1 MEIKKVAILGL
12 GTMGSGIAQVCAQ
25 AGLETIGYDIKDEF
39 VERGVAMIH
48 KNLDKGLA
56 KGKYSEEHVNS
67 TKALLKTTTDLKS
80 LTDVDLVIEA
90 VVEDIQVKKE
100 VFQILDEVCPQ
111 HTLLASNTSSLS
123 ITDMAAATQR
133 SDKVLGLHF
142 FNPAFLMKLVEV
154 VKGLETSQE
163 TIDSAYAFAE
173 KLGKTAVLSKDSPG
187 FIVNLLLIPYLL
199 DASRVYENGLASA
212 EDIDN
217 AMKLGAGYP
226 MGPLTLMDMI
236 GIDVCVKVGDI
247 LFDAYRESK
256 YNVPPLL
263 RRMVMAGHLGR
274 KSGRGFY
281 DYSK

>member
-1 MEIKKVAILGL
+1 MSEIKTVAVLGL

-25 AGLETIGYDIKDEF
+25 AGLKVRAYEINQALVDKGQ
-39 VERGVAMIH
+39 AMIH
-48 KNLDKGLA
+48 KNLDFGLS
-56 KGKYSEEHVNS
+56 KGKFTEENV
-67 TKALLKTTTDLKS
+67 TAAKANLHPTASLEDLS
-80 LTDVDLVIEA
+80 DVDLVIEA
-90 VVEDIQVKKE
+90 VVEDIAVKRE
-100 VFQILDEVCPQ
+100 VFAKLDQICPE

-123 ITDMAAATQR
+123 ITEIAAATKR
-133 SDKVLGLHF
+133 TDRVLGLHF
-142 FNPAFLMKLVEV
+142 FNPAYLMKLVEV
-154 VKGLETSQE
+154 VQGLETSE
-163 TIDSAYAFAE
+163 DSVKAAYGFVE
-173 KLGKTAVLSKDSPG
+173 KLGKTAVLAKDTPG

-199 DASRVYENGLASA
+199 DAARVYENGLATA
-212 EDIDN
+212 VDIDN

-256 YNVPPLL
+256 YNVPPLM

-281 DYSK
+281 SY

>member
-1 MEIKKVAILGL
+1 MEIKKVAVLGL

-25 AGLETIGYDIKDEF
+25 AGLETVCFDVKQEF
-39 VERGVAMIH
+39 VDAGMARIQ
-48 KNLDKGLA
+48 KNLDYGLK
-56 KGKYSEEHVNS
+56 KGKFSEEHVSS
-67 TKALLKTTTDLKS
+67 TQSKLSTTTDLNT

-90 VVEDIQVKKE
+90 VIEDIAIKKQV
-100 VFQILDEVCPQ
+100 FAQLDSVCPE
-111 HTLLASNTSSLS
+111 HTLIASNTSSLS
-123 ITDMAAATQR
+123 ITDMATATQR
-133 SDKVLGLHF
+133 RDKVLGLHF

-154 VKGLETSQE
+154 VKGLETSDE
-163 TIDSAYAFAE
+163 TVASAYAFAE
-173 KLGKTAVLSKDSPG
+173 KLGKTAVLSKDTPG

-199 DASRVYENGLASA
+199 DAARVYENGLASA

-263 RRMVMAGHLGR
+263 RRMEMAGHLGR
-274 KSGRGFY
+274 KSGQGFY
-281 DYSK
+281 AY

>member
-1 MEIKKVAILGL
+1 MDIKKVAVLGL

-25 AGLETIGYDIKDEF
+25 AGLETVAYDVKQEYVD
-39 VERGVAMIH
+39 RGIAMIH
-48 KNLDKGLA
+48 KNLDKGLE
-56 KGKYSEEHVNS
+56 KGKYSAEHVNS
-67 TKALLKTTTDLKS
+67 TKALLQTTTNLKS

-90 VVEDIQVKKE
+90 VIEDIQIKKE
-100 VFQILDEVCPQ
+100 VFQILDEVCPA

-123 ITDMAAATQR
+123 ITEMAAATQR
-133 SDKVLGLHF
+133 RGQVLGLHF

-154 VKGLETSQE
+154 VRGLETTQE
-163 TIDSAYAFAE
+163 TIDSAYGFAE
-173 KLGKTAVLSKDSPG
+173 KLGKTAVLSKDTPG

-199 DASRVYENGLASA
+199 DAARVYENGLASA
-212 EDIDN
+212 TDIDN

-247 LFDAYRESK
+247 LFDAYREPK

-263 RRMVMAGHLGR
+263 RRMVLAGHLGR
-274 KSGRGFY
+274 KSGQGFY
-281 DYSK
+281 SY

>member
-25 AGLETIGYDIKDEF
+25 AGLDTVCFDVKQEF
-39 VERGVAMIH
+39 VDAGMARIQ
-48 KNLDKGLA
+48 KNLDYGLN
-56 KGKYSEEHVNS
+56 KGKFTEEHVQATQS
-67 TKALLKTTTDLKS
+67 KLTTTTDLNT

-90 VVEDIQVKKE
+90 VIEDIAIKKQV
-100 VFQILDEVCPQ
+100 FAQLDSVCPA
-111 HTLLASNTSSLS
+111 HTLIASNTSSLS
-123 ITDMAAATQR
+123 ITDMATATER
-133 SDKVLGLHF
+133 RDKVLGLHF
-142 FNPAFLMKLVEV
+142 FNPAFLMKLIEV
-154 VKGLETSQE
+154 VKGLETSDE
-163 TIDSAYAFAE
+163 TIAAAYGFAE
-173 KLGKTAVLSKDSPG
+173 TLGKTAVLSKDTPG

-199 DASRVYENGLASA
+199 DAARVYENGLASA

-263 RRMVMAGHLGR
+263 RRMTMAGHLGR
-274 KSGRGFY
+274 KSGQGFY
-281 DYSK
+281 SY

>member
-1 MEIKKVAILGL
+1 MSEIQTVAVLGL

-25 AGLETIGYDIKDEF
+25 AGLKTRCYEINQELLQKGLNT
-39 VERGVAMIH
+39 IH
-48 KNLDKGLA
+48 KNLDVGLS
-56 KGKYSEEHVNS
+56 KGKFTQENVVAAKANLLPTTNLEE
-67 TKALLKTTTDLKS
+67 LQ
-80 LTDVDLVIEA
+80 DVDLVLEA
-90 VVEDIQVKKE
+90 VVEDIAVKRE
-100 VFQILDEVCPQ
+100 VFATMDRICPA

-123 ITDMAAATQR
+123 ITEIASATQR
-133 SDKVLGLHF
+133 ADKVLGLHF
-142 FNPAFLMKLVEV
+142 FNPAYLMKLVEV
-154 VKGLETSQE
+154 VKGLETSE
-163 TIDSAYAFAE
+163 DTVKMAYDFVA
-173 KLGKTAVLSKDSPG
+173 KLGKTAVLAKDTPG

-199 DASRVYENGLASA
+199 DAARVYENGLATA

-247 LFDAYRESK
+247 LFEAYHEPK
-256 YNVPPLL
+256 YNVPPLM

-281 DYSK
+281 TY

>member
-1 MEIKKVAILGL
+1 MKIQKVAVLGM
-12 GTMGSGIAQVCAQ
+12 GTMGAGIAQVCAQ
-25 AGLETIGYDIKDEF
+25 AGLQTVGYDIKDEF
-39 VERGVAMIH
+39 VERGVAQIH
-48 KNLDKGLA
+48 KNLKKGLD
-56 KGKYSEEHVNS
+56 KGKYSEEHVS
-67 TKALLKTTTDLKS
+67 TTQGLLSTTTDLKS

-90 VVEDIQVKKE
+90 VVEDIEIKKE
-100 VFQILDEVCPQ
+100 VFGILDEVCPA
-111 HTLLASNTSSLS
+111 HTLLATNTSSLS
-123 ITDMAAATQR
+123 VTDMASVTQR

-163 TIDSAYAFAE
+163 TIDAAYAFAE
-173 KLGKTAVLSKDSPG
+173 KIGKTAVLSKDTPG

-199 DASRVYENGLASA
+199 DAARVYENGLASA

-274 KSGRGFY
+274 KSGQGFY
-281 DYSK
+281 GY

>member
-1 MEIKKVAILGL
+1 MQIKKVAILGL

-25 AGLETIGYDIKDEF
+25 AGLETVAYDVKQEYVD
-39 VERGVAMIH
+39 RGIAMIH
-48 KNLDKGLA
+48 KNLDKGLE
-56 KGKYSEEHVNS
+56 KGKYSAEHVNS
-67 TKALLKTTTDLKS
+67 TKALLQTTTDLKS

-90 VVEDIQVKKE
+90 VIEDIQIKKE
-100 VFQILDEVCPQ
+100 VFQILDEVCPA

-123 ITDMAAATQR
+123 ITEMAAATQR
-133 SDKVLGLHF
+133 RGQVLGLHF

-154 VKGLETSQE
+154 VKGLETTQE
-163 TIDSAYAFAE
+163 TIDAAYGFAE
-173 KLGKTAVLSKDSPG
+173 KLGKTAVLSKDTPG

-199 DASRVYENGLASA
+199 DSARVYENGLASA
-212 EDIDN
+212 TDIDN

-247 LFDAYRESK
+247 LFDAYREPK

-263 RRMVMAGHLGR
+263 RRMVLAGHLGR
-274 KSGRGFY
+274 KSGQGFY
-281 DYSK
+281 SY

>member
-1 MEIKKVAILGL
+1 MEIKKVAVLGL

-25 AGLETIGYDIKDEF
+25 AGLETHCFDVKQEF
-39 VERGVAMIH
+39 VDAGMARIQ
-48 KNLDKGLA
+48 KNLDYGLK
-56 KGKYSEEHVNS
+56 KGKFSEEHVSS
-67 TKALLKTTTDLKS
+67 TQSKLSTTTDLNT

-90 VVEDIQVKKE
+90 VIEDIAIKKQV
-100 VFQILDEVCPQ
+100 FAQLDSVCPE
-111 HTLLASNTSSLS
+111 HTLIASNTSSLS
-123 ITDMAAATQR
+123 ITDMATATQR
-133 SDKVLGLHF
+133 RDKVLGLHF

-154 VKGLETSQE
+154 VKGLETSDE
-163 TIDSAYAFAE
+163 TVASAYAFAE
-173 KLGKTAVLSKDSPG
+173 KLGKTAVLSKDTPG

-199 DASRVYENGLASA
+199 DAARVYENGLASA

-263 RRMVMAGHLGR
+263 RRMEMAGHLGR
-274 KSGRGFY
+274 KSGQGFY
-281 DYSK
+281 AY

>member
-25 AGLETIGYDIKDEF
+25 AGLDTVCFDVKQEF
-39 VERGVAMIH
+39 VDAGMARIQ
-48 KNLDKGLA
+48 KNLDYGLK
-56 KGKYSEEHVNS
+56 KGKFTEEHVQTTQS
-67 TKALLKTTTDLKS
+67 KLTTTTDLNT

-90 VVEDIQVKKE
+90 VIEDIAIKKQV
-100 VFQILDEVCPQ
+100 FAQLDSVCPA
-111 HTLLASNTSSLS
+111 HTLIASNTSSLS
-123 ITDMAAATQR
+123 ITDMATATER
-133 SDKVLGLHF
+133 RDKVLGLHF
-142 FNPAFLMKLVEV
+142 FNPAFLMKLIEV
-154 VKGLETSQE
+154 VKGLETSDE
-163 TIDSAYAFAE
+163 TIAAAYGFAE
-173 KLGKTAVLSKDSPG
+173 TLGKTAVLSKDTPG

-199 DASRVYENGLASA
+199 DAARVYENGLASA

-263 RRMVMAGHLGR
+263 RRMTMAGHLGR
-274 KSGRGFY
+274 KSGQGFY
-281 DYSK
+281 SY

>member
-1 MEIKKVAILGL
+1 MKKIAILGL
-12 GTMGSGIAQVCAQ
+12 GTMGSGIAQICAQ
-25 AGLETIGYDIKDEF
+25 SGFETVGFEMKQEF
-39 VERGVAMIH
+39 ADQGIARIE
-48 KNLDKGLA
+48 KNLAFALN
-56 KGKYSEEHVNS
+56 KGKLTQEQVDATLGRLS
-67 TKALLKTTTDLKS
+67 TTTELES

-90 VVEDIQVKKE
+90 VVEDIAIKKQ
-100 VFQILDEVCPQ
+100 VFQTLDAVCPE

-123 ITDMAAATQR
+123 ITEMAAATKR
-133 SDKVLGLHF
+133 PDRVLGLHF

-163 TIDSAYAFAE
+163 TVDKAYAFAE
-173 KLGKTAVLSKDSPG
+173 TLGKTAVLSKDTPG

-199 DASRVYENGLASA
+199 DSARVYENGLATA

-247 LFDAYRESK
+247 LFDAYHEPK

-274 KSGRGFY
+274 KSARGFY
-281 DYSK
+281 TY

>member
-1 MEIKKVAILGL
+1 MSEIKKVAILGL

-25 AGLETIGYDIKDEF
+25 AGLETVCYDVQQGFIDK
-39 VERGVAMIH
+39 GLAMIH
-48 KNLDKGLA
+48 KNLDTGVS
-56 KGKYSEEHVNS
+56 KGKYSAEHADT
-67 TKALLKTTTDLKS
+67 TKALLSSTTTLNS
-80 LTDVDLVIEA
+80 LQDVDLVIEA
-90 VVEDIQVKKE
+90 VVEDIQVKKDM
-100 VFQILDEVCPQ
+100 FRTLDNACPE
-111 HTLLASNTSSLS
+111 HTLIASNTSSLS
-123 ITDMAAATQR
+123 ITDMASATKR
-133 SDKVLGLHF
+133 TDKVLGLHF

-163 TIDSAYAFAE
+163 TVDKAYAFVE
-173 KLGKTAVLSKDSPG
+173 KIGKTAVLSKDTPG

-199 DASRVYENGLASA
+199 DAARVYENGLASA
-212 EDIDN
+212 IDIDN

-247 LFDAYRESK
+247 LFDAYHEPK

-274 KSGRGFY
+274 KSGKGFY
-281 DYSK
+281 SY

>member
-1 MEIKKVAILGL
+1 MEIKKVAVLGM

-25 AGLETIGYDIKDEF
+25 AGLATVAYDIQDEF
-39 VERGVAMIH
+39 VERGLGMIR
-48 KNLDKGLA
+48 KNLA
-56 KGKYSEEHVNS
+56 KGLEKGKLTQEQVSS
-67 TKALLKTTTDLKS
+67 TQALLTSTTDLQS

-90 VVEDIQVKKE
+90 VVEDIQIKKT
-100 VFQILDEVCPQ
+100 VFQTLDQVCPA

-123 ITDMAAATQR
+123 ITEMAAATQR
-133 SDKVLGLHF
+133 REQVLGLHF

-154 VKGLETSQE
+154 VKGLETSQ
-163 TIDSAYAFAE
+163 TSIDSAYDFVAR
-173 KLGKTAVLSKDSPG
+173 LGKTAVLSKDTPG

-199 DASRVYENGLASA
+199 DAARVYENGLASA

-263 RRMVMAGHLGR
+263 RRMVLAGHLGR

-281 DYSK
+281 AY

>member
-25 AGLETIGYDIKDEF
+25 SGLETVCFDVKQEF
-39 VERGVAMIH
+39 VDAGMARIQ
-48 KNLDKGLA
+48 KNLDYGLN
-56 KGKYSEEHVNS
+56 KGKFTEEHVKNTQS
-67 TKALLKTTTDLKS
+67 KLSTTTDLNT

-90 VVEDIQVKKE
+90 VIEDIAIKKQV
-100 VFQILDEVCPQ
+100 FAQLDAVCPA
-111 HTLLASNTSSLS
+111 HTLIASNTSSLS
-123 ITDMAAATQR
+123 ITDMASATQR
-133 SDKVLGLHF
+133 RDKVLGLHF

-154 VKGLETSQE
+154 VKGLETSDE
-163 TIDSAYAFAE
+163 TVAAAYAFAE
-173 KLGKTAVLSKDSPG
+173 TLGKTAVLSKDTPG

-199 DASRVYENGLASA
+199 DAARVYENGLASA

-274 KSGRGFY
+274 KSGQGFY
-281 DYSK
+281 AY

>member
-25 AGLETIGYDIKDEF
+25 AGLETVCFDVKQDF
-39 VERGVAMIH
+39 VDAGMARIQ
-48 KNLDKGLA
+48 KNLDYGLS
-56 KGKYSEEHVNS
+56 KGKFTEEHVKTTQS
-67 TKALLKTTTDLKS
+67 KLSTTTDLNT

-90 VVEDIQVKKE
+90 VIEDIAIKKQV
-100 VFQILDEVCPQ
+100 FAQLDSVCPA
-111 HTLLASNTSSLS
+111 HTLIASNTSSLS
-123 ITDMAAATQR
+123 ITDMATATER
-133 SDKVLGLHF
+133 RDKVLGLHF

-154 VKGLETSQE
+154 VKGLETSDE
-163 TIDSAYAFAE
+163 TIAAAYGFAE
-173 KLGKTAVLSKDSPG
+173 TLGKTAVLSKDTPG

-199 DASRVYENGLASA
+199 DAARVYENGLASA

-226 MGPLTLMDMI
+226 MGPLSLMDMI

-263 RRMVMAGHLGR
+263 RRMTMAGHLGR
-274 KSGRGFY
+274 KSGQGFY
-281 DYSK
+281 SY

>member
-1 MEIKKVAILGL
+1 MSIQKVAVLGL
-12 GTMGSGIAQVCAQ
+12 GTMGAGIAQVCAQ
-25 AGLETIGYDIKDEF
+25 AGLQTVAYDIKSEF
-39 VERGVAMIH
+39 V
-48 KNLDKGLA
+48 DKGLGMIRKNLEVGQS
-56 KGKYSEEHVNS
+56 KGKYTAEHVEQ
-67 TKALLKTTTDLKS
+67 TLALLSSTTDLHS

-90 VVEDIQVKKE
+90 VVEDIQIKKE
-100 VFQILDEVCPQ
+100 VFQTLDQVCPS

-123 ITDMAAATQR
+123 ITEMAAATGR
-133 SDKVLGLHF
+133 ADKVLGLHF

-163 TIDSAYAFAE
+163 TVDLAYGFAE
-173 KLGKTAVLSKDSPG
+173 KLGKTAVLSKDTPG

-199 DASRVYENGLASA
+199 DAARVYENGLASA
-212 EDIDN
+212 ADIDN

-247 LFDAYRESK
+247 LFDAYRETK

-263 RRMVMAGHLGR
+263 RRMVLAGHLGR

-281 DYSK
+281 SY

>member
-1 MEIKKVAILGL
+1 MSDIKKVAILGL

-25 AGLETIGYDIKDEF
+25 AGLETVCYDVQQAFIDK
-39 VERGVAMIH
+39 GIATIH
-48 KNLDKGLA
+48 KNLDTGVS
-56 KGKYSEEHVNS
+56 KGKYSAEHADT
-67 TKALLKTTTDLKS
+67 TKALLSSTTTLNS
-80 LTDVDLVIEA
+80 LQDVDLVIEA
-90 VVEDIQVKKE
+90 VVEDIQVKKDM
-100 VFQILDEVCPQ
+100 FRTLDNACPE
-111 HTLLASNTSSLS
+111 HTLFASNTSSLS
-123 ITDMAAATQR
+123 ITDMAAATKR

-163 TIDSAYAFAE
+163 SVDKAYAFVE
-173 KLGKTAVLSKDSPG
+173 KLGKTAVLSKDTPG

-199 DASRVYENGLASA
+199 DAARVYENGLASA
-212 EDIDN
+212 VDIDN

-247 LFDAYRESK
+247 LFDAYHEPK

-274 KSGRGFY
+274 KSGKGFY
-281 DYSK
+281 SY

>member
-25 AGLETIGYDIKDEF
+25 AGLETVAYDVKQEYVD
-39 VERGVAMIH
+39 RGIAMIH
-48 KNLDKGLA
+48 KNLDKGLE
-56 KGKYSEEHVNS
+56 KGKYSAEHVNS
-67 TKALLKTTTDLKS
+67 TKALLQTTTDLKS

-90 VVEDIQVKKE
+90 VIEDIQIKKE
-100 VFQILDEVCPQ
+100 VFQILDEVCPA

-123 ITDMAAATQR
+123 ITEMAAATRRRGQ
-133 SDKVLGLHF
+133 VLGLHF

-154 VKGLETSQE
+154 VKGLETTQE
-163 TIDSAYAFAE
+163 TIDAAYGFAE
-173 KLGKTAVLSKDSPG
+173 KLGKTAVLSKDTPG

-199 DASRVYENGLASA
+199 DAARVYENGLASA
-212 EDIDN
+212 TDIDN

-247 LFDAYRESK
+247 LFDAYREPK

-263 RRMVMAGHLGR
+263 RRMVLAGHLGR
-274 KSGRGFY
+274 KSGQGFY
-281 DYSK
+281 SY

>member
-1 MEIKKVAILGL
+1 MEIKKVAVLGL

-25 AGLETIGYDIKDEF
+25 AGLETVCFDVKQEF
-39 VERGVAMIH
+39 VDAGMARIQ
-48 KNLDKGLA
+48 KNLDYGLK
-56 KGKYSEEHVNS
+56 KGKFSEEHVS
-67 TKALLKTTTDLKS
+67 TTQSKLSTTTDLNS

-90 VVEDIQVKKE
+90 VIEDIAIKKQV
-100 VFQILDEVCPQ
+100 FAQLDSVCPE
-111 HTLLASNTSSLS
+111 HTLIASNTSSLS
-123 ITDMAAATQR
+123 ITDMATATQR
-133 SDKVLGLHF
+133 RDKVLGLHF

-154 VKGLETSQE
+154 VKGLETSDE
-163 TIDSAYAFAE
+163 TVASAYAFAE
-173 KLGKTAVLSKDSPG
+173 KLGKTAVLSKDTPG

-199 DASRVYENGLASA
+199 DAARVYENGLASA

-263 RRMVMAGHLGR
+263 RRMEMAGHLGR
-274 KSGRGFY
+274 KSGQGFY
-281 DYSK
+281 AY

>member
-25 AGLETIGYDIKDEF
+25 AGLDTVCFDVKQEF
-39 VERGVAMIH
+39 VDAGMARIQ
-48 KNLDKGLA
+48 KNLDYGLK
-56 KGKYSEEHVNS
+56 KGKFTEEHVQTTQS
-67 TKALLKTTTDLKS
+67 KLSTTTDLNT

-90 VVEDIQVKKE
+90 VIEDIAIKKQV
-100 VFQILDEVCPQ
+100 FAQLDSVCPA
-111 HTLLASNTSSLS
+111 HTLIASNTSSLS
-123 ITDMAAATQR
+123 ITDMATATER
-133 SDKVLGLHF
+133 RDKVLGLHF
-142 FNPAFLMKLVEV
+142 FNPAFLMKLIEV
-154 VKGLETSQE
+154 VKGLETSDE
-163 TIDSAYAFAE
+163 TIAAAYGFAE
-173 KLGKTAVLSKDSPG
+173 TLGKTAVLSKDTPG

-199 DASRVYENGLASA
+199 DAARVYENGLASA

-263 RRMVMAGHLGR
+263 RRMTMAGHLGR
-274 KSGRGFY
+274 KSGQGFY
-281 DYSK
+281 SY

>member
-1 MEIKKVAILGL
+1 MKKVAILGL

-25 AGLETIGYDIKDEF
+25 SGFETVGYEVKQEFADQGLARIE
-39 VERGVAMIH
+39 
-48 KNLDKGLA
+48 KNLAFALN
-56 KGKYSEEHVNS
+56 KGKLTQEQVD
-67 TKALLKTTTDLKS
+67 TTLARLTTTTELES

-90 VVEDIQVKKE
+90 VVEDIAIKKQ
-100 VFQILDEVCPQ
+100 VFQTLDAVCPE

-123 ITDMAAATQR
+123 ITDMAAATKR
-133 SDKVLGLHF
+133 ADRVLGLHF

-154 VKGLETSQE
+154 VKGLETSQD
-163 TIDSAYAFAE
+163 TVDKAYGFAE
-173 KLGKTAVLSKDSPG
+173 TLGKTAVLSKDTPG

-199 DASRVYENGLASA
+199 DAARVYENGLASA

-247 LFDAYRESK
+247 LFDAYHEPK

-274 KSGRGFY
+274 KSSQGFY
-281 DYSK
+281 AY

>member
-1 MEIKKVAILGL
+1 MSIQKVAVLGL

-25 AGLETIGYDIKDEF
+25 AGLETYCYDVQQAF
-39 VERGVAMIH
+39 VDKGIATIH
-48 KNLDKGLA
+48 KNLDVGLS
-56 KGKYSEEHVNS
+56 KGKYTAEHVDS
-67 TKALLKTTTDLKS
+67 TKALLKPTTNLHDLS
-80 LTDVDLVIEA
+80 GVDLVIEA
-90 VVEDIQVKKE
+90 VIEDIAIKKE
-100 VFQILDEVCPQ
+100 LFASLDKILPEQ
-111 HTLLASNTSSLS
+111 ALIASNTSSLS
-123 ITDMAAATQR
+123 ITDMASATQR
-133 SDKVLGLHF
+133 TDRVLGLHF

-163 TIDSAYAFAE
+163 TIDKAYAFVEA
-173 KLGKTAVLSKDSPG
+173 LGKTPVLSKDTPG

-199 DASRVYENGLASA
+199 DAARVYENGLASA
-212 EDIDN
+212 QDIDN

-247 LFDAYRESK
+247 LFDAYHEPK

-274 KSGRGFY
+274 KSGQGFY
-281 DYSK
+281 KY

>member
-25 AGLETIGYDIKDEF
+25 SGLKTVAYDIKDEF
-39 VERGVAMIH
+39 VARGIAMIH
-48 KNLDKGLA
+48 KNLDKGLQ

-67 TKALLKTTTDLKS
+67 TRALISSTTDLTS

-90 VVEDIQVKKE
+90 VIEDIQIKKE
-100 VFQILDEVCPQ
+100 VFKTLDEICPA

-133 SDKVLGLHF
+133 TDKVLGLHF

-163 TIDSAYAFAE
+163 TIDSAYGFAE
-173 KLGKTAVLSKDSPG
+173 KLGKTAVLSKDTPG

-199 DASRVYENGLASA
+199 DSARVYENGLASA
-212 EDIDN
+212 IDIDN

-247 LFDAYRESK
+247 LFDAYHEPK

-274 KSGRGFY
+274 KSGQGFY

>member
-1 MEIKKVAILGL
+1 MQVNKVAILGL

-25 AGLETIGYDIKDEF
+25 SGLETIVYDIKQEF
-39 VERGVAMIH
+39 VDRGMGLIH
-48 KNLDKGLA
+48 KNLSKGLE
-56 KGKYSEEHVNS
+56 KGKYSVEHVNTTKSLLSS
-67 TKALLKTTTDLKS
+67 TSDLTR

-90 VVEDIQVKKE
+90 VVEDIQVKKD
-100 VFQILDEVCPQ
+100 VFQILDKTCPA

-123 ITDMAAATQR
+123 ITEMAAATERRGQ
-133 SDKVLGLHF
+133 VLGLHF

-154 VKGLETSQE
+154 VKGLETTPE
-163 TIDSAYAFAE
+163 TIDTAYSFAE
-173 KLGKTAVLSKDSPG
+173 KLGKTAVLSKDTPG

-199 DASRVYENGLASA
+199 DAARVYENGLASA
-212 EDIDN
+212 TDIDN

-263 RRMVMAGHLGR
+263 RRMVLAGHLGR
-274 KSGRGFY
+274 KSAQGFY
-281 DYSK
+281 RY

>member
-1 MEIKKVAILGL
+1 MSEIKKVAVLGL
-12 GTMGSGIAQVCAQ
+12 GTMGAGIAQVCAQ
-25 AGLETIGYDIKDEF
+25 AGFETIGYDVQQSF
-39 VERGVAMIH
+39 VEKGQATVH
-48 KNLDKGLA
+48 KNLDVGLS
-56 KGKYSEEHVNS
+56 KGKYSAEHVEA
-67 TKALLKTTTDLKS
+67 TKALFSTTTDLQS
-80 LTDVDLVIEA
+80 LSDVDLVIEA
-90 VVEDIQVKKE
+90 VVEDIAVKKE
-100 VFQILDEVCPQ
+100 IFASLDQICPQ
-111 HTLLASNTSSLS
+111 HCLIASNTSSLS
-123 ITDMAAATQR
+123 ITDMASATGR
-133 SDKVLGLHF
+133 TDRVLGLHF

-163 TIDSAYAFAE
+163 TVDKAYAFVE
-173 KLGKTAVLSKDSPG
+173 KLGKTPVLSKDTPG

-199 DASRVYENGLASA
+199 DAARVYENGLASA
-212 EDIDN
+212 QDIDN

-247 LFDAYRESK
+247 LFDAYHEPK

-281 DYSK
+281 SY

>member
-1 MEIKKVAILGL
+1 MSEIKKVAILGL

-25 AGLETIGYDIKDEF
+25 SGLETVCYDVQQGFIDK
-39 VERGVAMIH
+39 GLAMIH
-48 KNLDKGLA
+48 KNLDTGVS
-56 KGKYSEEHVNS
+56 KGKYSAEHAET
-67 TKALLKTTTDLKS
+67 TKSLLTTTTTLNS
-80 LTDVDLVIEA
+80 LQDVDLVIEA
-90 VVEDIQVKKE
+90 VVEDIQVKKDM
-100 VFQILDEVCPQ
+100 FRTLDTACPE
-111 HTLLASNTSSLS
+111 HTLIASNTSSLS
-123 ITDMAAATQR
+123 ITDMASATKR
-133 SDKVLGLHF
+133 TDKVLGLHF

-163 TIDSAYAFAE
+163 TVDKAYAFVE
-173 KLGKTAVLSKDSPG
+173 KIGKTAVLSKDTPG

-199 DASRVYENGLASA
+199 DAARVYENGLASA
-212 EDIDN
+212 IDIDN

-247 LFDAYRESK
+247 LFDAYHEPK

-274 KSGRGFY
+274 KSGKGFY
-281 DYSK
+281 SY

>member
-1 MEIKKVAILGL
+1 MKKVAILGL

-25 AGLETIGYDIKDEF
+25 SGFETVGFEVKQEF
-39 VERGVAMIH
+39 ADQGIARIE
-48 KNLDKGLA
+48 KNLAFALN
-56 KGKYSEEHVNS
+56 KGKLTQEQVDATLGRLS
-67 TKALLKTTTDLKS
+67 TTTSLES

-90 VVEDIQVKKE
+90 VVEDIAIKKQ
-100 VFQILDEVCPQ
+100 VFQTLDAVCPE

-123 ITDMAAATQR
+123 ITDMAAATKR
-133 SDKVLGLHF
+133 PDRVLGLHF

-154 VKGLETSQE
+154 VKGLETSQD
-163 TIDSAYAFAE
+163 TVDKAYGFAE
-173 KLGKTAVLSKDSPG
+173 TLGKTAVLSKDTPG

-199 DASRVYENGLASA
+199 DAARVYENGLASA

-226 MGPLTLMDMI
+226 MGPLSLMDMI

-247 LFDAYRESK
+247 LFDAYHEPK

-274 KSGRGFY
+274 KSAQGFY
-281 DYSK
+281 SY